1 MSRKK
6 HHFKRKN
13 KKNTVSQSVSTSTKA
28 NLSTASLQMRTND
41 VNDEASTLLKD
52 PATFIKKIANN
63 VWKLQAK
70 MLDTN
75 GSPIE
80 GFERLYR
87 FVEALEDALHDVG
100 VEIKSHNGEV
110 YDTGMAVNV
119 VAWEKRTDSTREE
132 IIETIKPTIRLG
144 NHLIQWA
151 DVIATTPENES
162 KESTTALNQ
171 TVIRTFNI
179 HPFSSPTLTQTF

>member
-1 MSRKK
+1 MS
-6 HHFKRKN
+6 KRKQRFHR
-13 KKNTVSQSVSTSTKA
+13 KNRNLNTHSLTDNRINLTPCNSKA
-28 NLSTASLQMRTND
+28 TN
-41 VNDEASTLLKD
+41 VKDEPRLENPIS
-52 PATFIKKIANN
+52 FIKKIANN

-119 VAWEKRTDSTREE
+119 LAWEKRTDSTREE

-171 TVIRTFNI
+171 TAIRSFKI
-179 HPFSSPTLTQTF
+179 HSFSSPTLTQTF